1 MIYFLYHD
9 PLCQL
14 KKDDTGLLQCDAK
27 QNDFFIFMSSGFP
40 YLQLSGRPII
50 NSYDDEQD
58 ASISYQ
64 AYQTSWSF
72 TFSLEET
79 PVA

>member
-1 MIYFLYHD
+1 MILYVNSKKTAQVYYNAMHSRCRMISSFLLVD
-9 PLCQL
+9 
-14 KKDDTGLLQCDAK
+14 
-27 QNDFFIFMSSGFP
+27 FP
-40 YLQLSGRPII
+40 YLQLSGII
-50 NSYDDEQD
+50 NSYDEQD

-64 AYQTSWSF
+64 AYQTSLSF

>member
-1 MIYFLYHD
+1 MILYVNSKKMARVYYNAMHSRCRMISSFL
-9 PLCQL
+9 
-14 KKDDTGLLQCDAK
+14 LLD
-27 QNDFFIFMSSGFP
+27 FP
-40 YLQLSGRPII
+40 YLQLSGII

-64 AYQTSWSF
+64 AYQTSLSF

>member
-1 MIYFLYHD
+1 
-9 PLCQL
+9 
-14 KKDDTGLLQCDAK
+14 
-27 QNDFFIFMSSGFP
+27 MSSGFP
-40 YLQLSGRPII
+40 YLQLSGII
-50 NSYDDEQD
+50 NSYDEQD